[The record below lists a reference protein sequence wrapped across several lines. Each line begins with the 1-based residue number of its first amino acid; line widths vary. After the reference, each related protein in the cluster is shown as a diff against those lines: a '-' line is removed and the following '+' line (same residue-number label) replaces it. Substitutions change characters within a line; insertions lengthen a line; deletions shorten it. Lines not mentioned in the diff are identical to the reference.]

1 MQMVDVAEYNHAGD
15 PDVLRQIIRL
25 KLAAEPNGWRGS
37 AGASCVTRHAVARGA
52 RWMNVLLP
60 TRR

>member
-1 MQMVDVAEYNHAGD
+1 MVDVAEYNHAGD

-37 AGASCVTRHAVARGA
+37 AGASRDGA
-52 RWMNVLLP
+52 GWMIVPCCHTPL
-60 TRR
+60 T

>member
-1 MQMVDVAEYNHAGD
+1 MVDVAEYNHAGD

-37 AGASCVTRHAVARGA
+37 AGASRDGA
-52 RWMNVLLP
+52 GGAMDDRAMLP
-60 TRR
+60 TTRR